1 MIDAYKRLMN
11 VEPPPPAK
19 KPRGFFTDTSL
30 CIGCKACEVACKQWN
45 QLPADGFAITGNS
58 YDNTG
63 HLGAT
68 TWRHVQF
75 IEQAK
80 ANGSRQDQRWLM
92 MSDVCKHCA
101 NAACLEA
108 CPTGALVRTEFD
120 TVYVQQDICNGC
132 GFCVP
137 ACPFGVIDRVPKES
151 TFEVGTAHKC
161 TLCYDRLK
169 DDMTPACAKSCPTA
183 SIQFGDVEELQR
195 RARERLGELKARGE
209 TTARLYGMP
218 EGNEAVE
225 VGPLHA
231 FFLLL
236 DKPQAYNLPEVPRL
250 PRKTMA
256 ERYGWSA
263 AIGIGFAMVAGLV
276 FRGGR
281 R

>member
-1 MIDAYKRLMN
+1 MIDAYKRMMN
-11 VEPPPPAK
+11 IEEPPAPKTAK
-19 KPRGFFTDTSL
+19 GFFTDTSL

-58 YDNTG
+58 CDNTG

-80 ANGSRQDQRWLM
+80 ANGSGQDQRWLM

-108 CPTGALVRTEFD
+108 CPTGALVRTEYG

-137 ACPFGVIDRVPKES
+137 ACPFGVIDRTPK
-151 TFEVGTAHKC
+151 TGHFEAGTAHKC

-183 SIQFGDVEELQR
+183 SIQFGDVEELR
-195 RARERLGELKARGE
+195 TRARHRLGELHARGE
-209 TTARLYGMP
+209 SKARLYGMP
-218 EGNEAVE
+218 EGKEAAE

-236 DKPQAYNLPEVPRL
+236 DEPQKYNLPEVPRL
-250 PRKTMA
+250 PRKTMT

-263 AIGIGFAMVAGLV
+263 AVGIGFALV
-276 FRGGR
+276 GALVLGR
-281 R
+281 RG

>member
-1 MIDAYKRLMN
+1 MIEGYKRLMN
-11 VEPPPPAK
+11 LEEPPPAK
-19 KPRGFFTDTSL
+19 KAKGFFTDTSL

-80 ANGSRQDQRWLM
+80 ANGSRQEQRWLM

-108 CPTGALVRTEFD
+108 CPTGALIRTEFD

-137 ACPFGVIDRVPKES
+137 ACPFGVIDRAPKHGQ
-151 TFEVGTAHKC
+151 FEVATAHKC

-183 SIQFGDVEELQR
+183 SIQFGDVEELQQ
-195 RARERLGELKARGE
+195 RARRRLGELKARGE
-209 TTARLYGMP
+209 TKAELYGMP
-218 EGNEAVE
+218 EGKEATE

-236 DKPQAYNLPEVPRL
+236 DRPQTYNLPEVPRL

-256 ERYGWSA
+256 QRYGWSA
-263 AIGIGFAMVAGLV
+263 AVGLGFALVGALV
-276 FRGGR
+276 FGGR